1 MLSRRLAAFGF
12 PAYRRLWLA
21 SLGYALSFWMERV
34 AIGWFVFDITG
45 SIFLAALAFAAQNL
59 SNMLFGPIAGAVADR
74 FDRARLLA
82 LTGYSGGGVA
92 LAMALLVVLSPGL
105 IWLLV
110 LLTGL
115 RGVARTFEIPAVQ
128 ALMTDIVGPRHSTNA
143 VGIYLFGL
151 RSVSVVGG
159 LGAGL
164 LIEHVGPASAFI
176 VAGAAA
182 IAGGLVVGTIRV
194 SGPITR
200 QPPPRPLL
208 SDLVT
213 GLRAM
218 LASRIVRILLGLT
231 LLVEIFA
238 FSYNSLL
245 PVVAHDVYEVGPS
258 GLGTLT
264 LFAGLGAIIGSV
276 ILATTGGVRRR
287 GRILMAVTFGYGA
300 LLVLFAVVDRF
311 LLALVVIAGVG
322 AMAAL
327 FDGLQWVLLQANVP
341 TGMRGRAVGGW
352 VWAIG
357 LGWVG
362 PLILGGVG
370 EALGAPFAIGLGGVA
385 VMVAA
390 LVVLVAIPRLREA

>member
-1 MLSRRLAAFGF
+1 M
-12 PAYRRLWLA
+12 
-21 SLGYALSFWMERV
+21 
-34 AIGWFVFDITG
+34 
-45 SIFLAALAFAAQNL
+45 
-59 SNMLFGPIAGAVADR
+59 
-74 FDRARLLA
+74 
-82 LTGYSGGGVA
+82 
-92 LAMALLVVLSPGL
+92 
-105 IWLLV
+105 
-110 LLTGL
+110 
-115 RGVARTFEIPAVQ
+115 
-128 ALMTDIVGPRHSTNA
+128 
-143 VGIYLFGL
+143 
-151 RSVSVVGG
+151 
-159 LGAGL
+159 
-164 LIEHVGPASAFI
+164 
-176 VAGAAA
+176 
-182 IAGGLVVGTIRV
+182 
-194 SGPITR
+194 
-200 QPPPRPLL
+200 
-208 SDLVT
+208 
-213 GLRAM
+213 
-218 LASRIVRILLGLT
+218 
-231 LLVEIFA
+231 LVEIFA